1 MDYEELAEVYEA
13 LGQTSKRLEKT
24 FILSGFLK
32 ICPKSD
38 LKSIAYL
45 LQGRVFSASDERTIG
60 VSSRSMLKAI
70 AKATGDSAE
79 KVEHEWKVK
88 GDLGLVAAEL
98 VKGKKQRT
106 LFSEELTVQMVYEN
120 IQKLAEME
128 GEGTVDK
135 KVSTIAKLL
144 TSASP
149 LEAKYITRTVLEEMR
164 AGIAMGTMRD
174 ALVWAFLPKVLGVF
188 TECKHCGALNPK
200 SDMCLNCKTKLEE
213 QEHSKLKILKIEKLS
228 ELKNLKKYDAVQAKD
243 DGQAREVYDYFLD
256 TVQNAYDMCTDVG
269 EIAMDMREEGL
280 DGIKRAVLKVG
291 RPIKVMLYLKAKDIE
306 EAFETVGVP
315 AIGERKFDGFRLQI
329 HGDKDKITLFT
340 RRLEN
345 ITKQFP
351 DVVEYVKKHVKSS
364 NFILDC
370 EVLGMDPKTKRI
382 LPFQNI
388 SQRIKRKHD
397 IAKLVKDLPV
407 KAVVF
412 DAMQVN
418 GECLLDKPLEYRTQK
433 LKSILKPKKDELE
446 FVEQF
451 VTSSIRQM
459 EKFYKQS
466 LGEGHEG
473 IMIKNVNGIY
483 KPGARVGYGM
493 KLKPV
498 METLDLV
505 IVAADWGEGKRSAW
519 LSSFMLACRDGDK
532 LLEIGKVGTGIKEK
546 PEEGVSFAELTES
559 LKPLVLSESGK
570 SVRVR
575 PMIVVEVNY
584 EEIQKSPTYSSG
596 FALRFP
602 RVVRLRTM
610 EKGISDISTID
621 DVRRLYRIQK

>member
-1 MDYEELAEVYEA
+1 MDYKELAEVYEA
-13 LGQTSKRLEKT
+13 LEHTSKRLEKT
-24 FILSGFLK
+24 FILSEFLRM
-32 ICPKSD
+32 CPKSD
-38 LKSIAYL
+38 LRSVAYL
-45 LQGRVFSASDERTIG
+45 LQGRVFPVSDERSIG
-60 VSSRSMLKAI
+60 ISSRSVLKAI

-88 GDLGLVAAEL
+88 GDLGLVAEL
-98 VKGKKQRT
+98 LIKGKKQQT
-106 LFSEELTVQMVYEN
+106 LFSEKLTVQMVFDN

-188 TECKHCGALNPK
+188 TECRHCKALNPK
-200 SDMCLNCKTKLEE
+200 SETCLNCKTKLEP
-213 QEHSKLKILKIEKLS
+213 QDNSKLKILKVEKLS
-228 ELKNLKKYDAVQAKD
+228 ELKNLNKYDAVRAKD
-243 DGQAREVYDYFLD
+243 DAQAREVYDYFLD

-269 EIAMDMREEGL
+269 EIAMDMKEDGL
-280 DGIKRAVLKVG
+280 VGIKKAALKVG

-315 AIGERKFDGFRLQI
+315 AIGERKFDGFRLQV
-329 HGDKDKITLFT
+329 HGDKDKVTLFT

-345 ITKQFP
+345 VTNQFP
-351 DVVEYVKKHVKSS
+351 DVVEYVRKHVKSN
-364 NFILDC
+364 NFILDS

-397 IAKLVKDLPV
+397 IAKLVKGLPV
-407 KAVVF
+407 KLVIF

-418 GECLLDKPLEYRTQK
+418 GESLLDKPLEYRTKK

-451 VTSSIRQM
+451 ITSNIKQM
-459 EKFYKQS
+459 EKFYRQS
-466 LGEGHEG
+466 LDEGHEG

-483 KPGARVGYGM
+483 KPGARVGFGM

-505 IVAADWGEGKRSAW
+505 IVGAEWGEGKRSEW
-519 LSSFMLACRDGDK
+519 LSSFTLACRDGDQ
-532 LLEIGKVGTGIKEK
+532 LLEVGKVGTGIKEK
-546 PEEGVSFAELTES
+546 SEEGVSFSELTEA
-559 LKPLVLSESGK
+559 LKPLVTSESGK
-570 SVRVR
+570 SVRVKPR
-575 PMIVVEVNY
+575 IIVEINY

-610 EKGISDISTID
+610 EKGIGDISTID
-621 DVRRLYRIQK
+621 DLKRLYRIQK